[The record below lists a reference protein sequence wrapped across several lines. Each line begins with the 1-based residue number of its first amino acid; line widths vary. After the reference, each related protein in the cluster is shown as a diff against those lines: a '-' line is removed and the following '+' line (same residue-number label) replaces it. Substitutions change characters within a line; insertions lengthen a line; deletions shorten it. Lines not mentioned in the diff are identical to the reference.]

1 MSNPGGSEEE
11 TGKGKAF
18 QANQLALR
26 IRERDEKASR
36 KSPSEPKAT
45 ILQFTRKILQGGEE
59 IPPRL
64 HPEPGHQRTSSSS
77 ALGMSSHGR
86 WIGFSILPTWKLSLR
101 HSSSSPECGRAQLAT
116 FLFSH
121 HSMSH
126 HFGVLGSLWLPAEDV
141 FSEFYI
147 KFCWLLSKG
156 LNSTERKKMRGWR
169 AWTSSPKERLEVP
182 SSSLGTSV
190 IHKDSSSLDK
200 LYNLG

>member
-1 MSNPGGSEEE
+1 
-11 TGKGKAF
+11 
-18 QANQLALR
+18 
-26 IRERDEKASR
+26 
-36 KSPSEPKAT
+36 
-45 ILQFTRKILQGGEE
+45 
-59 IPPRL
+59 
-64 HPEPGHQRTSSSS
+64 
-77 ALGMSSHGR
+77 
-86 WIGFSILPTWKLSLR
+86 
-101 HSSSSPECGRAQLAT
+101 
-116 FLFSH
+116 
-121 HSMSH
+121 MSH

-190 IHKDSSSLDK
+190 IHKDGSSLDK